1 MKKTIQTMKKGGHFC
16 VVLCVALMTAFA
28 MFPACERPEPEMKP
42 ESEPSTSVVDTND
55 IKATWV
61 CDSEDFCITLKFLS
75 QEGLVYSSVNQSTT
89 LDYQLLFSNSTLYTY
104 RIENDTILRFTQIW
118 HNDFQ
123 ENINSPFVIHH
134 ITPDTVELFYI
145 GYSAE
150 PPFILDYYKFIKIY
164 PR

>member
-1 MKKTIQTMKKGGHFC
+1 MEKIKTQAIKVTRCSCG
-16 VVLCVALMTAFA
+16 VLCVAVLAAFA
-28 MFPACERPEPEMKP
+28 LFAACERPEPGP
-42 ESEPSTSVVDTND
+42 EPTTPVVDTND

-89 LDYQLLFSNSTLYTY
+89 LNYQLLFSNSTLYTY
-104 RIENDTILRFTQIW
+104 QIENDTILRFTQIW

-123 ENINSPFVIHH
+123 ENINTPFVIRP

-145 GYSAE
+145 GFYAE

>member
-1 MKKTIQTMKKGGHFC
+1 M
-16 VVLCVALMTAFA
+16 
-28 MFPACERPEPEMKP
+28 
-42 ESEPSTSVVDTND
+42 DTND

-89 LDYQLLFSNSTLYTY
+89 LNYQLLFSNSTLYTY
-104 RIENDTILRFTQIW
+104 QIENDTILRFTQIW

-123 ENINSPFVIHH
+123 ENINSPFVIRQ
-134 ITPDTVELFYI
+134 IAPDTVELSYI
-145 GYSAE
+145 GFYAE
-150 PPFILDYYKFIKIY
+150 PPFILDYYKFSIID